1 MNIDK
6 NTPLWQITVEELIF
20 CIKQSLQPQDFL
32 PTEEIHCKKEDE
44 YLKGLKELASFLG
57 ISYSSTWRLKNEGV
71 FDGAII
77 QRGRTILIHKET
89 VLKLFADT
97 NSK

>member
-20 CIKQSLQPQDFL
+20 CIKQSLKPQDFVH
-32 PTEEIHCKKEDE
+32 PTETRKEDE
-44 YLKGLKELASFLG
+44 YLKGLKELASYLG
-57 ISYSSTWRLKNEGV
+57 ISYSTAWRLKNEGI
-71 FDGAII
+71 FDSALI
-77 QRGRTILIHKET
+77 QRGRTILIHKQT
-89 VLKLFADT
+89 ALKLFADN